1 MTENETTIFKNAV
14 LDSTEAYVDA
24 RLKVLDYARTQIGT
38 VINYVSGKFVK
49 IVPVGNENPHTRRWY
64 EYDSSTYT
72 YVWTSDTTVQEGKT
86 YYIKKY
92 DGKYY
97 HNVECDNGR
106 VVYTNIL
113 SIGNTAF
120 PAGSVVFLI
129 IPNAQVSNQFILGKL
144 DNTPVNMTAGSI
156 NIGNGAFKVDSN
168 GNMTATTGE
177 IGDFTLESGN
187 LFTWGVVNLQSGY
200 ISASSGSSIQRVLC
214 SFTPATLGVLS
225 EFTITFSYRIVTTS
239 SRPMK
244 ISLEYFDIYNNQWNV
259 YDQQPLETAR
269 TGETEVYTFIHTFDN
284 NDTDLYRI
292 VFYMNGTSSSSYQ
305 QSLNYSIYTNRV
317 IRTAITTDGYFGSIN
332 SASGI
337 IGNIE
342 YATGRLSSL
351 QTTDRY
357 DGFELDN
364 DSLEI
369 KTNNITQFMYSKHTS
384 WADGTN
390 RDVHGLF
397 VNTDDSVY
405 ATTLCLY
412 KDNDNYLELDSEG
425 YYDYNI
431 NGISYSGTLGG
442 SSDERVKE
450 DITPLDDKMSKD
462 LINNTKTYKFKY
474 KRNEGYHYGVIAQE
488 ARKLL
493 DDLGEKDSRLEYSV
507 GDKNI
512 KDQRTINYVE
522 YIPPLINVVQ
532 DLQRQIDELKK
543 EDK

>member
-24 RLKVLDYARTQIGT
+24 RLNVLDYARTQIGT
-38 VINYVSGKFVK
+38 VINYVAGKFIK
-49 IVPVGNENPHTRRWY
+49 IVPVGNENPRRRRWY

-72 YVWTSDTTVQEGKT
+72 YVITSDETVQENKT

-120 PAGSVVFLI
+120 PTGSVVFLI

-187 LFTWGVVNLQSGY
+187 LFTWGVANLQGGY
-200 ISASSGSSIQRVLC
+200 ISASSGTSMQRVLC
-214 SFTPATLGVLS
+214 SFTPATLGILS

-239 SRPMK
+239 SRTMI
-244 ISLEYFDIYNNQWNV
+244 ISLEYFDIYNNRWEI
-259 YDQQPLETAR
+259 YDQQSLETTI
-269 TGETEVYTFIHTFDN
+269 TGETETYVFNHVFDN

-292 VFYMNGTSSSSYQ
+292 VFYMHGTNYSSYQ

-364 DSLEI
+364 DSFEI

-493 DDLGEKDSRLEYSV
+493 DDLDEKDSRLEYSV

-512 KDQRTINYVE
+512 KDQRTINYLE